1 MAEEKMGKLLQM
13 FKDGSTPKE
22 HGGVN
27 IKGNNNQV
35 AGRDII
41 NNINRKETIVRP
53 FQPGP
58 EHISAVQAKKLY
70 DLVLKAAERDA
81 GGDPDKIGSKR
92 AGWWSRLRNHYGV
105 PNYREIPAH
114 LGDEAIKWLQQ
125 QIAMNRPKIRRA
137 NNQEWRKDHYIGIWA
152 KMSELGMSKGDIYAL
167 VKERLGKQ
175 VVSLTKLGERDLKAF
190 YQIMMRMK

>member
-13 FKDGSTPKE
+13 FKAGSTPKD
-22 HGGVN
+22 GGAVN
-27 IKGNNNQV
+27 IQGNNNQV

-58 EHISAVQAKKLY
+58 EHISAAQAKKLQ
-70 DLVLKAAERDA
+70 DLVYKAAERES
-81 GGDPDKIGSKR
+81 GGDPEKVGGKR

-105 PNYREIPAH
+105 SNYREIPSH

-125 QIAMNRPKIRRA
+125 QIAMNRPKIRRVD
-137 NNQEWRKDHYIGIWA
+137 NQAWRNDHYKGIWA
-152 KMSELGMSKGDIYAL
+152 KAREINMSKGEVYAL
-167 VKERLGKQ
+167 VKDRLDKQ
-175 VVSLTKLGERDLKAF
+175 VVSLTQLGERDLKKF
-190 YQIMMRMK
+190 YQIMMKMK